1 MNNIIK
7 WFFYKKNIQKNWI
20 TSDDEAMKQWVI
32 KQDIS
37 KILNKDIG
45 SLEKAQTAIN
55 DMLKG
60 KIAKSSDYSAFLEIR
75 KKYNSIFK
83 ENANEL
89 YNPTMRDIHMMNSI
103 SIDEIN
109 ETMDDRKRILFRNY
123 YNSIVVIY
131 RSSQNGLITTPT

>member
-45 SLEKAQTAIN
+45 SLEKAQIAIN
-55 DMLKG
+55 DMLEG
-60 KIAKSSDYSAFLEIR
+60 KIAKSSDYSAFL
-75 KKYNSIFK
+75 
-83 ENANEL
+83 
-89 YNPTMRDIHMMNSI
+89 
-103 SIDEIN
+103 
-109 ETMDDRKRILFRNY
+109 
-123 YNSIVVIY
+123 
-131 RSSQNGLITTPT
+131 